1 MAPPSP
7 FRFFNLDL
15 HISVIADVKDILTRL
30 YKDQVIVEDWSIS
43 GHTWVFKRQPS
54 IVQDVNAHTWK
65 RLDTAMVERF
75 VQTYQNH
82 LSKYDGF
89 IVTHTPVF
97 CRLFESFGKP
107 IVMVNS
113 CRYDQPY
120 CMPGCYQASELDALN
135 QCLRRL
141 HARGQLIAIS
151 NNQADRD
158 YLQLGAGVPSVHI
171 PSLCLYTGIQ
181 HDPTR
186 AKSTRLTISCTHKD
200 CIPSSLP
207 LHLKPMRYEW
217 DDLMNRKGLVCIP
230 YEVSTMSL
238 FEHYSSGVPLFLPSK
253 RFYKEL
259 IQSNKAV
266 MSSYN
271 TTNYWRRGQQPPALN
286 ATTDL
291 DWWLDR
297 CDFYDPAN
305 MPLIYYFDSWDALR
319 QMAETFEYPFE
330 TLEHSRQHLRD
341 RQATIESMWRT
352 LLDPVIKNKNTQ

>member
-1 MAPPSP
+1 MTPKP

-15 HISVIADVKDILTRL
+15 HISVIADVKNILTRL
-30 YKDQVIVEDWSIS
+30 YGDQVQIDDWSIS

-54 IVQDVNAHTWK
+54 TVQEVNAHTWK
-65 RLDTAMVERF
+65 YLNTAMVERF
-75 VQTYQNH
+75 VQTYQQH
-82 LSKYDGF
+82 LSTYDGF

-120 CMPGCYQASELDALN
+120 CMPGCHQPTELETLN

-141 HARGQLIAIS
+141 YARGQLIAIS

-158 YLQLGAGVPSVHI
+158 YLQLGAGIPSVHI

-181 HDPTR
+181 HDPIR
-186 AKSTRLTISCTHKD
+186 AQTTQMTISCTHKD

-207 LHLKPMRYEW
+207 LSLKPAPPYEW

-259 IQSNKAV
+259 ILNNKAV

-271 TTNYWRRGQQPPALN
+271 TTNYWCRGQQPPALN

-297 CDFYDPAN
+297 CDFYDPTN
-305 MPLIYYFDSWDALR
+305 MPLIHYFDSWDELSHLID
-319 QMAETFEYPFE
+319 TFEYPLDTME
-330 TLEHSRQHLRD
+330 SIQQHLFN
-341 RQATIESMWRT
+341 RQSIIESKWRA
-352 LLDPVIKNKNTQ
+352 LLDPICHKK